1 MGAGNSSTA
10 DADPAASP
18 AEGGSEAAPAAAAPS
33 AEAGA
38 KPSPAEADAPETAAA
53 EPAETSE
60 PRAADADAKPKK
72 KKKKRKREAPAQT
85 RDPIG
90 PDGSERPTFIL
101 DYPND
106 PELDRLVRAFELG
119 NYAFVREHAAE
130 VAQKSTDPRVRA
142 AAAELARRIE
152 PDPLVKTLLFMSLAL
167 FVVLA
172 FWAYQ
177 THGN

>member
-10 DADPAASP
+10 DADSAAPP
-18 AEGGSEAAPAAAAPS
+18 AEGGSEAAPAGAAAP

-38 KPSPAEADAPETAAA
+38 PPSPAEADAPKAAGADPA
-53 EPAETSE
+53 EPSE
-60 PRAADADAKPKK
+60 APAAGAVAKPK

-90 PDGSERPTFIL
+90 PDGSERPAFVL
-101 DYPND
+101 DYPSD

-130 VAQKSTDPRVRA
+130 VAQKSADPRVRA

-152 PDPLVKTLLFMSLAL
+152 PDPLVKTLLLMSLAL
-167 FVVLA
+167 FVILA
-172 FWAYQ
+172 FWAYK